1 MKILDFDFTPKKLI
15 ANPSD
20 AELREMCLRQDG
32 KITQFGNIAVI
43 SRVRNRS
50 AKFTEVIWDKLDADD
65 RETLTEAFRA
75 IEEKTIIQLDKT
87 MCTDKRFKK
96 ACRLYVDAKFARLP
110 LMWGST
116 LFAGEDGEPDFITIA
131 LPDWRERRVYVFPDR
146 GITIVLGSD
155 YKGEI
160 KKSMLRQIMYTVK
173 QQNCLGLHAG
183 SKILRIRKGGDGA
196 DARRLHDV
204 GFLFFGLSGTG
215 KTSLSCHHH
224 WLRWP
229 EGVVIRQDDVVILEP
244 TGRAAGTEACYYI
257 KTEGLRPDD
266 QPLLYAAAISP
277 RAILENVQVSG
288 ENNVVNFD
296 DASLTSNGRAMV
308 NRHDIAFTDGSVDLD
323 AVHNLVFIT
332 RHFHI
337 VPPVMKLSPEW
348 GAAAFMLG
356 ESVETSAGDPT
367 QAGKSKRVVGTN
379 PFIVGSEADEGNIF
393 LDILR
398 KNPGMQCYL
407 LNTGWVGGEHRGVK
421 ISVKDSA
428 RIIEMIA
435 RGTIT
440 WKPDEFWGFEV
451 PEEVPGLDMSRFDP
465 RNFYAQDE
473 IDRAS
478 RELRDERR
486 QWVAGFKDL
495 DQSVV
500 NVFAK

>member
-1 MKILDFDFTPKKLI
+1 MKILDFDFAPKRLMD
-15 ANPSD
+15 NPSD
-20 AELREMCLRQDG
+20 AELREMCLKQDG

-50 AKFTEVIWDKLDADD
+50 AKFTEVIFDKLDADD
-65 RETLTEAFRA
+65 RQTLSEAFRA
-75 IEEKTIIQLDKT
+75 IEEKTLIQLDKT
-87 MCTDKRFKK
+87 MCMDERFKK
-96 ACRLYVDAKFARLP
+96 ACRIYVDAKFARLP
-110 LMWGST
+110 FMWGNT
-116 LFAGEDGEPDFITIA
+116 LFPSEDKQPDFITIA

-146 GITIVLGSD
+146 GITIVLGTD

-173 QQNCLGLHAG
+173 QDGCLGLHAG
-183 SKILRIRKGGDGA
+183 SKILRVRKDGK
-196 DARRLHDV
+196 LNDV

-244 TGRAAGTEACYYI
+244 NGRAAGTEACYYI
-257 KTEGLRPDD
+257 KTEGLKPTD
-266 QPLLYAAAISP
+266 QPLLYAAAVSP
-277 RAILENVQVSG
+277 RAILENVRVYG
-288 ENNVVNFD
+288 EDNVVDFD

-323 AVHNLVFIT
+323 TVHNIIFIT

-393 LDILR
+393 LDVLR
-398 KNPGMQCYL
+398 KNPTIQCYL

-435 RGTIT
+435 RDTIT
-440 WKPDEFWGFEV
+440 WKPDEFWAYEV
-451 PEEVPGLDMSRFDP
+451 PEEVPGLDMERFDP
-465 RNFYAQDE
+465 QNFYPADE
-473 IDRAS
+473 IDRAN

-486 QWVAGFKDL
+486 DWLQGFKDL
-495 DQSVV
+495 DPNIVD
-500 NVFAK
+500 ALGK

>member
-1 MKILDFDFTPKKLI
+1 MKILDFEFEPNQLI
-15 ANPSD
+15 DNPAD

-50 AKFTEVIWDKLDADD
+50 AKFTEVIFDQLDDDD
-65 RETLTEAFRA
+65 RETLRQAFHA
-75 IEEKTIIQLDKT
+75 INDKTMIQIDKT
-87 MCTDKRFKK
+87 MCMNERFTK
-96 ACRLYVDAKFARLP
+96 ACRLYVDARFARLP

-116 LFAGEDGEPDFITIA
+116 LFPSQGREPDFITLA
-131 LPDWRERRVYVFPDR
+131 LPDWRERRVFVFPDR
-146 GITIVLGSD
+146 SITIVLGSD

-173 QQNCLGLHAG
+173 KDGCLGLHAG
-183 SKILRIRKGGDGA
+183 SKVVRVKKDGE
-196 DARRLHDV
+196 LTDV

-229 EGVVIRQDDVVILEP
+229 EGVIIRQDDVVILEP
-244 TGRAAGTEACYYI
+244 NGYAAGTEACYYI
-257 KTEGLRPDD
+257 KTEGLKPDD

-277 RAILENVQVSG
+277 RAILENVRVSG
-288 ENNVVNFD
+288 EDNIIDFD
-296 DASLTSNGRAMV
+296 DASMTSNGRAMV
-308 NRHDIAFTDGSVDLD
+308 NRHDIAFTDESVDIERT
-323 AVHNLVFIT
+323 HNIVFIT
-332 RHFHI
+332 RHFHT
-337 VPPVMKLSPEW
+337 VPPVMRLSPEW

-356 ESVETSAGDPT
+356 ESIETSAGDPT

-393 LDILR
+393 VDILR
-398 KNPGMQCYL
+398 KNPEIQCYL

-435 RGTIT
+435 RDAIT
-440 WKPDEFWGFEV
+440 WKRDPFWGYEV
-451 PEEVPGLDMSRFDP
+451 PEEVPGLDMDRF
-465 RNFYAQDE
+465 NLEHFYAADE
-473 IDRAS
+473 IERAA

-486 QWVAGFKDL
+486 EWLASFDGL
-495 DQSVV
+495 DPAIV
-500 NVFAK
+500 NVFADAPART